1 MYTVG
6 VRLDDPVARIMS
18 VPVYTV
24 HVDQP
29 TSAVRRMMREHRFHH
44 VPVVSEGVLVGMVS
58 ASDLLHLRFG
68 DFGVQERFLDTVLD
82 KRYPIRELMVR
93 DLVTIG
99 PTEPIVR
106 AAELLSDGRFHALPV
121 VSEGRRIKGLVT
133 STDLVRFLVH
143 LAAVAEAEGAG

>member
-44 VPVVSEGVLVGMVS
+44 VPVVSEGVLVSGLAVVRLEGECS
-58 ASDLLHLRFG
+58 RCLIPLAEDL
-68 DFGVQERFLDTVLD
+68 DVDIQ
-82 KRYPIRELMVR
+82 
-93 DLVTIG
+93 
-99 PTEPIVR
+99 EPIGTR
-106 AAELLSDGRFHALPV
+106 DQ
-121 VSEGRRIKGLVT
+121 K
-133 STDLVRFLVH
+133 
-143 LAAVAEAEGAG
+143 